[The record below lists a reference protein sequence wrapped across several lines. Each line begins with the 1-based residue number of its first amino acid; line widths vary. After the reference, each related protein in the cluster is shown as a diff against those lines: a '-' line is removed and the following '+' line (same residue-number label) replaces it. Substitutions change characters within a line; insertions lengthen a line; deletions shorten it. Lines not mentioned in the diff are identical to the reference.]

1 MSTLTRH
8 DAGGRMPTVLILT
21 NDPTLPADH
30 PDADSEHDIAFTAD
44 AVAKALGEADF
55 GVRRLGITADP
66 TPLLGALRDR
76 PDCVFNLYEGLAAW
90 GDTEVYVAGVLELA
104 RVPYTGSPP
113 QPLCVCRSKPLTK
126 QLLAGAG
133 LPTAPFFVADRRVPA
148 NPLGWPVIVKP
159 AREDASVG
167 IDQSSVVTTQAG
179 LEARVAEVRRRYGSP
194 VLCEAFVRGREFNVA
209 LVTVRGELAVLPFS
223 EILFEPPAGFESLW
237 PIVSFDA
244 KWRPSTLDFR
254 ATPAVNPAVVS
265 PELHAEVSELARR
278 AFALVGCRDY
288 ARVDFRV
295 DESGRPFIL
304 EVNPNPCISPHAGL
318 AAGLESAKI
327 PHAEFVVGLVRQA
340 LLRGAE
346 R

>member
-1 MSTLTRH
+1 
-8 DAGGRMPTVLILT
+8 MPSVLILT
-21 NDPTLPADH
+21 NDPTLAADH

-44 AVAKALGEADF
+44 AVAKALTGAGHE
-55 GVRRLGITADP
+55 VRRLGLRADAA
-66 TPLLGALRDR
+66 PLLAALRDS

-90 GDTEVYVAGVLELA
+90 GDTEVYVAGLLELA

-113 QPLCVCRSKPLTK
+113 QPLLICRSKPLTK
-126 QLLAGAG
+126 LLLAGAG
-133 LPTAPFFVADRRVPA
+133 LPTAPFFVAEAGVPD

-167 IDQSSVVTTQAG
+167 IEQASVVTDQAG
-179 LEARVAEVRRRYGSP
+179 LVARVAQMRERYGPP

-209 LVTVRGELAVLPFS
+209 LVTRRGELTVLPFS
-223 EILFEPPAGFESLW
+223 EILFEPPAGAEHLW

-244 KWRPSTLDFR
+244 KWRPSTLDFK
-254 ATPAVNPAVVS
+254 ATPAVNPAAVT
-265 PELHAEVSELARR
+265 PELHAEVSDLARR

-304 EVNPNPCISPHAGL
+304 EVNPNPCISPLAGL

-327 PHAEFVVGLVRQA
+327 PHDEFVLGLVDAA
-340 LLRGAE
+340 LGRKGVTP
-346 R
+346 

>member
-1 MSTLTRH
+1 
-8 DAGGRMPTVLILT
+8 MPSVLILT

-44 AVAKALGEADF
+44 AVAKALSGAGFE
-55 GVRRLGITADP
+55 VRRFGLTTDVS
-66 TPLLGALRDR
+66 PLLSALKTP

-90 GDTEVYVAGVLELA
+90 GDTEAYVAGVLELA

-113 QPLCVCRSKPLTK
+113 QPLMICRSKPLTK

-133 LPTAPFFVADRRVPA
+133 LPTAPFFVVDSGVPE
-148 NPLGWPVIVKP
+148 NLLGWPVIVKP

-167 IDQSSVVTTQAG
+167 IEQASVVTDQRQ
-179 LEARVAEVRRRYGSP
+179 LEHRVAQMRERYGP
-194 VLCEAFVRGREFNVA
+194 LVLCEAFVRGREFNVA
-209 LVTVRGELAVLPFS
+209 LVTRRGELTVLPFS
-223 EILFEPPAGFESLW
+223 EILFEPPPGAEHLW

-244 KWRPSTLDFR
+244 KWRPSTLDFK
-254 ATPAVNPAVVS
+254 ATPAVNPATVS
-265 PELHAEVSELARR
+265 PELHAEVCDLARR

-295 DESGRPFIL
+295 DEAGRPFIL

-327 PHAEFVVGLVRQA
+327 PHDEFVVELVHAVIRRKEV
-340 LLRGAE
+340 LP
-346 R
+346 